1 MLFSDQRKH
10 HISLPSKDPETGHPS
25 NVAFLIHWL
34 CENLMKDPRRD
45 MFVLEGSVYVFSL
58 KGDFIFVCV
67 FFFLICLFVCVSLE
81 RAFLMRRWATDEF
94 FSFLFF

>member
-10 HISLPSKDPETGHPS
+10 HISLPSKDPESGHPS

-45 MFVLEGSVYVFSL
+45 MFVLEGSVYVSSL
-58 KGDFIFVCV
+58 SKRGVS
-67 FFFLICLFVCVSLE
+67 FFFFFFDFVFSCLFGEGILVGRLS
-81 RAFLMRRWATDEF
+81 
-94 FSFLFF
+94 

>member
-10 HISLPSKDPETGHPS
+10 HISLPSKDPESGHPS

-45 MFVLEGSVYVFSL
+45 MFVLEGSVYVSSL
-58 KGDFIFVCV
+58 SKRGVSFF
-67 FFFLICLFVCVSLE
+67 FFFLILCFRVCLE
-81 RAFLMRRWATDEF
+81 RVFWWGD
-94 FSFLFF
+94 